1 MKRVQLINAGVPEG
15 CVREAMASLGQVA
28 RHGDKNDL
36 RNISGTIKSIVA
48 TPEDYSSG
56 TGSAWYRLGDALLRE
71 KRLAEQFAQHDP
83 IRFKQWGVDI
93 CPKALHQMYQACE
106 IPIARKA
113 AVMPDA
119 HLGYGVPIGCVLAT
133 ENAVIPNAVGV
144 DIACR
149 MKLTV
154 LDIPWDMFEHR
165 NLPFRKVL
173 TEETR
178 FGPGSAFG
186 HGERSHPVMDDERWS
201 AFKLLRGVR
210 EKAAA
215 QLGSSGGG
223 NHFVE
228 FGYLDV
234 AEEDDRLAEPTG
246 MPLGEGRYL
255 ALMSH
260 SGSRRMGMDIAN
272 EYHRLAQQRLPQS
285 LKRFKELAWLDLD
298 SDLGQQYW
306 LAMNLAGDYASANHD
321 CIHTAIHKALGAQ
334 CLTTIE
340 NHHNFAW
347 KEIHDG
353 KELIVHRKGATPAGQ
368 GMLGVIPGS
377 MADPAF
383 VVSGKGNLDSLES
396 ASHGAGRKMSRTV
409 AKRTLDP
416 DESFKYL
423 KARGVELISAGMDEM
438 PGAYKDIIQVMKEQ
452 SDLVDTL
459 ARFDPKLVRMAGK

>member
-15 CVREAMASLGQVA
+15 CIKEAQVSIGQVA
-28 RHGDKNDL
+28 RHGNKDDL
-36 RNISGTIKSIVA
+36 RNISKTIKAIVA
-48 TPEDYSSG
+48 NPEKYARS
-56 TGSAWYRLGDALLRE
+56 TGSHWYRLADALLRE
-71 KRLAEQFAQHDP
+71 KQLAEKFAQHDP
-83 IRFKQWGVDI
+83 VRFSQWGTDI
-93 CPKALHQMYQACE
+93 DPKALYQMYNACE

-119 HLGYGVPIGCVLAT
+119 HVGYGVPIGCVLAT

-154 LDIPWDMFEHR
+154 LDIPWGLFEHR
-165 NLPFRKVL
+165 NLPFRDVL
-173 TEETR
+173 LNETR
-178 FGPGSAFG
+178 FGPGCAFG
-186 HGERSHPVMDDERWS
+186 NGERSHPVMDDERWN

-210 EKAAA
+210 EKAAS
-215 QLGSSGGG
+215 QLGTSGGG

-228 FGYLDV
+228 FGYLTV
-234 AEEDDRLAEPTG
+234 TEENE
-246 MPLGEGRYL
+246 LGLEEGKYL

-272 EYHRLAQQRLPQS
+272 EYHRLAKERLPKS
-285 LKRFKELAWLDLD
+285 LSRYSDLAWLDLD

-306 LAMNLAGDYASANHD
+306 LAMNLAGDYSSANHD
-321 CIHTAIHKALGAQ
+321 CIHTAVAKALGAQ
-334 CLTTIE
+334 VIASIE

-353 KELIVHRKGATPAGQ
+353 RELIVHRKGATPAER

-383 VVSGKGNLDSLES
+383 IVSGKGNDASLKS
-396 ASHGAGRKMSRTV
+396 ASHGAGRKLSRTV
-409 AKRTLDP
+409 AKRTLSA
-416 DESFKYL
+416 DESFQYL
-423 KARGVELISAGMDEM
+423 KVRGVELISAGMDEM
-438 PGAYKDIIQVMKEQ
+438 PGAYKDILQVMEEQ

-459 ARFDPKLVRMAGK
+459 AQFDPKLVRMAGK